1 MTMITID
8 CCGLRCP
15 MPLLK
20 AKLQYS
26 TLPIGESFC
35 LVADDPAAG
44 PDIERWATRVGAGFR
59 ILAQDPLKVEISK
72 AQGDAT

>member
-1 MTMITID
+1 
-8 CCGLRCP
+8 

-26 TLPIGESFC
+26 TLLSGESFC

-44 PDIERWATRVGAGFR
+44 PDIERWAMRVGAGFR
-59 ILAQDPLKVEISK
+59 IHAQNPLKVEISK

>member
-1 MTMITID
+1 
-8 CCGLRCP
+8 

-26 TLPIGESFC
+26 TLPSGESFC
-35 LVADDPAAG
+35 LLADDPAAG
-44 PDIERWATRVGAGFR
+44 PDIERWTMRIGAGFR
-59 ILAQDPLKVEISK
+59 IHAQDPLKVEISK

>member
-1 MTMITID
+1 
-8 CCGLRCP
+8 

-26 TLPIGESFC
+26 TLPSGESFC
-35 LVADDPAAG
+35 LLADDPAAG
-44 PDIERWATRVGAGFR
+44 PDIKRWAMRIGAGFC
-59 ILAQDPLKVEISK
+59 IHAQDPLKVEISK

>member
-1 MTMITID
+1 
-8 CCGLRCP
+8 

-26 TLPIGESFC
+26 TLQSGESFC

-44 PDIERWATRVGAGFR
+44 PDIERWATRVGAQFC
-59 ILAQDPLKVEISK
+59 IQSHEPLKVEISK

>member
-1 MTMITID
+1 
-8 CCGLRCP
+8 

-26 TLPIGESFC
+26 TLPNGESFC
-35 LVADDPAAG
+35 LLADDPAAG
-44 PDIERWATRVGAGFR
+44 PDIQRWATRVGAGFR
-59 ILAQDPLKVEISK
+59 IQAKEPLKVEISK

>member
-1 MTMITID
+1 
-8 CCGLRCP
+8 

-26 TLPIGESFC
+26 TLPSGKSFC
-35 LVADDPAAG
+35 LLADDPAAG
-44 PDIERWATRVGAGFR
+44 PDIERWAMRIGAGFR
-59 ILAQDPLKVEISK
+59 IHAQDPLKVEISK

>member
-1 MTMITID
+1 
-8 CCGLRCP
+8 

-26 TLPIGESFC
+26 TLPSGESFC
-35 LVADDPAAG
+35 LLAEDPAAG
-44 PDIERWATRVGAGFR
+44 PDIERWAIRIGAGFR
-59 ILAQDPLKVEISK
+59 IHAQDPLKVEISK